1 MKVQKLKEDIE
12 TLKKYNILKTNRK
25 KIDDTLKDIE
35 KLTSELYEKQ
45 NTYKKLIDTNYLIKD
60 KLSNTEKDLNKYN
73 NFTKLITYPK
83 YKKIKDN
90 YTELSSKVTEVLA
103 IEEKSKL
110 EIDLL
115 EKKINTMYDS
125 LSNICGFQFT
135 KEYYNSFL
143 EEFRDKQYYNI
154 NLVDLI
160 NKKEI
165 ELSKYE

>member
-12 TLKKYNILKTNRK
+12 TLKKYNILKINRK

-60 KLSNTEKDLNKYN
+60 KLSNTEEDLNKYN
-73 NFTKLITYPK
+73 KFTKIISYSK
-83 YKKIKDN
+83 YKKVKDN
-90 YTELSSKVTEVLA
+90 YIELSSKVTEALA
-103 IEEKSKL
+103 LEEKSKL
-110 EIDLL
+110 EINLL
-115 EKKINTMYDS
+115 ENKINTMYNS

-154 NLVDLI
+154 NLIDLI
-160 NKKEI
+160 NKKEK

>member
-25 KIDDTLKDIE
+25 KIDDILKDIE

-73 NFTKLITYPK
+73 KFTKLISYPK